1 MADYLKATGREDI
14 AKEAEKY
21 KHVMIFLLPLKNNFP
36 S

>member
-21 KHVMIFLLPLKNNFP
+21 KEVCASIKRLRKI
-36 S
+36 